1 MRARRFVAAHRKAL
15 AIAVLGLL
23 ELAAYILADP
33 GELPDWVVTAAV
45 VVNTLGVYLAP
56 RNATRVTRE
65 DLKRQTDHPLTRA
78 RHIRER
84 DDQTF

>member
-1 MRARRFVAAHRKAL
+1 
-15 AIAVLGLL
+15 
-23 ELAAYILADP
+23 
-33 GELPDWVVTAAV
+33 VVTAAV

-65 DLKRQTDHPLTRA
+65 DLKRQTDHPLTRQ
-78 RHIRER
+78 RIRER